1 VKPQATA
8 IEIKEELLNIIT
20 SIGGLKEGEASEEDD
35 IHIPVPT
42 YGDSDEEQVKV
53 ETSKDIPRLGDFVLG
68 EPKDASDVYGG
79 FKDIQEGGKGLSLK
93 QFDILAF
100 RLYDEK
106 FEVIAPTVDE

>member
-8 IEIKEELLNIIT
+8 IEIKQELLNIIT
-20 SIGGLKEGEASEEDD
+20 SIGGLKEGEGPEEND
-35 IHIPVPT
+35 IPIPVPT
-42 YGDSDEEQVKV
+42 YGDSDEEEAKV
-53 ETSKDIPRLGDFVLG
+53 ETSKDIPKLGDFVLG
-68 EPKDASDVYGG
+68 EPKDASDAYNG
-79 FKDIQEGGKGLSLK
+79 FKDIQDEGKRLSLK